1 MPRTGQGPRPVR
13 GCPQRRLLRRVPARP
28 PCGGVAVSTDRG
40 PHPAQ
45 GCPVRGAPREALS
58 AESPAAVREL
68 PRVPGGRPLVGH
80 AVPFL
85 RDLVGF
91 LLRQHLA
98 VGEALAFS
106 VAGKQVASFCGPRV
120 NAAVLDLP
128 HEDLDRREVGR
139 RLDVV
144 FGPRVAFDAPEDV
157 MAAQNRRL
165 LPALQREAMSHHAVT
180 MLRVAEQYTA
190 DWGAHGT
197 VDLVTAVREMIALMT
212 AHCLVGPRFGQEVG
226 RRIPTL
232 LGHLETAL
240 MVSFAVDPRA
250 PLPCYRRRDRAR
262 ETLIRAIKALAPGD
276 RPSGLPHSPFDV
288 LTGKAPSEEPAL
300 DAEAAAELVIGWLYA
315 ANETT
320 AVYGAWTGALLLQ
333 HPQWLPI
340 LVKEQEELF
349 AGAPPASPQ
358 LLHRMHR
365 LGHCMLET
373 ERLHPSAVVIP
384 RTAAR
389 DLVIEGYAVPRG
401 HLVLLCPAASH
412 RLPHV
417 FRDPDRYDP
426 DRYLPGREE
435 HRGTPSPLIG
445 FSGGRAPCLGMA
457 FAQMAVKAAWSVLLR
472 AFDLELA
479 DPEVRVARRIFMPP
493 RRPCPVRYRRRTP

>member
-1 MPRTGQGPRPVR
+1 MT
-13 GCPQRRLLRRVPARP
+13 
-28 PCGGVAVSTDRG
+28 TDRASR
-40 PHPAQ
+40 PAQ
-45 GCPVRGAPREALS
+45 GCPVHGARREAPPGQ
-58 AESPAAVREL
+58 EPEAAREL
-68 PRVPGGRPLVGH
+68 PRVPGGRPLIGH

-98 VGEALAFS
+98 LGEALTFR
-106 VAGKQVASFCGPRV
+106 VAGTEVASFCGPRV
-120 NAAVLDLP
+120 NAAVLNRS
-128 HEDLDRREVGR
+128 HEDLDRRALGR
-139 RLDVV
+139 RLGIV

-165 LPALQREAMSHHAVT
+165 LPALQREAMGHHAVT
-180 MLRVAEQYTA
+180 MARVAERYTA

-197 VDLVTAVREMIALMT
+197 VDLVTAVREMTALMT
-212 AHCLVGPRFGQEVG
+212 THCLIGPGFGQAVG
-226 RRIPTL
+226 VRVPAL

-240 MVSFAVDPRA
+240 MVSFAIDPRA

-262 ETLIRAIKALAPGD
+262 ETLRHAIKELAPGD
-276 RPSGLPHSPFDV
+276 RPSGFPHSPFDV

-300 DAEAAAELVIGWLYA
+300 DADDAADLVIAWLYA

-333 HPQWLPI
+333 HPEWLPV
-340 LVKEQEELF
+340 LVEEQEELF
-349 AGAPPASPQ
+349 TDSPSASPR

-365 LGHCMLET
+365 LGHCMLEA

-412 RLPHV
+412 RLPHL
-417 FRDPDRYDP
+417 FRDPERYDP

-435 HRGTPSPLIG
+435 HHGTPSPLIG
-445 FSGGRAPCLGMA
+445 FSGGRAPCLGMS
-457 FAQMAVKAAWSVLLR
+457 FAQMAVKSLWSVVLR
-472 AFDLELA
+472 TFDLELV
-479 DPEVRVARRIFMPP
+479 DPGIRVARRSFMPP
-493 RRPCPVRYRRRTP
+493 RQPCLVRYRRRTS